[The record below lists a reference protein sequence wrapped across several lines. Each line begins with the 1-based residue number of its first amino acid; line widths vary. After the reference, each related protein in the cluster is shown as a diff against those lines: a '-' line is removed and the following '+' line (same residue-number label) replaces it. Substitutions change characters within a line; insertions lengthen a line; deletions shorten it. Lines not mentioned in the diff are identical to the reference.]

1 MKAGLV
7 SWRIGFFFALQFGQ
21 DRHEAPVN
29 QTSSTRTTARLGRS
43 GPGESSQSRVRNGMA
58 DPSVC
63 QSRVRFEW
71 PWHILSRQKRTDLSP
86 GDVIVVPSGTRNRI
100 VDDPSSAASL
110 YVCCVARSLLRFDP
124 SLGAQLPCRVLRREG
139 HFAHRVASV
148 FRRMVHTQQS
158 STTKRPVAMVADAMK
173 LILMISERSAES
185 PKSEKGSADD
195 RRRVQQY
202 VDSLPGRFFE
212 ETSIDAA
219 ADQLDIPRRT
229 FTKLFTEI
237 TGETWLRH
245 LRRLAIEHAQRRLR
259 GTEIPIASI
268 AFECGFN
275 DLSTFYRQFQK
286 RCRMSPGEYRTS
298 TGLNGRTG

>member
-1 MKAGLV
+1 ME
-7 SWRIGFFFALQFGQ
+7 WRTHPFVKVVYVLSGRGTFF
-21 DRHEAPVN
+21 
-29 QTSSTRTTARLGRS
+29 LGKN
-43 GPGESSQSRVRNGMA
+43 EQI
-58 DPSVC
+58 
-63 QSRVRFEW
+63 F
-71 PWHILSRQKRTDLSP
+71 SP

-229 FTKLFTEI
+229 FTNLFTEI
-237 TGETWLRH
+237 TGDTWLQH
-245 LRRLAIEHAQRRLR
+245 LRRLAIEHAQERLR
-259 GTEIPIASI
+259 ETDIPIASI